1 MYLGVSNNNL
11 ASTTLC
17 FLHEAVQKFGFPL
30 SSNVPLAITAF
41 VSNKQNR
48 GLNCCDAKIILYK
61 SVRFVNIICCR
72 IICNIC
78 FARVRGHHGGE
89 NVDVACF
96 MFSVRGT
103 GRCSFIAAKRAYF
116 TCRNECYEVGSL
128 TE

>member
-61 SVRFVNIICCR
+61 SVRFVNIVCCL
-72 IICNIC
+72 IICNQHMFC
-78 FARVRGHHGGE
+78 QGSGGSWRGE
-89 NVDVACF
+89 C
-96 MFSVRGT
+96 
-103 GRCSFIAAKRAYF
+103 RCGLLYVLCPGNR
-116 TCRNECYEVGSL
+116 EM
-128 TE
+128 